1 MHPPHP
7 SQEVNETKLIPG
19 RIYRSLPIERF
30 ALSLEEMRGTFI
42 EYYFNTAGYKM
53 VRFRPAYVRIGREG
67 FKEYPP
73 FNPNGFISRIWQPP
87 LPQMRK
93 YYKVSKFTPDEVKE
107 LKRRVRGRERR
118 EAQRGLMG
126 SFPEGRR
133 MGTWPPEKL
142 PAVILGLV
150 ASYL

>member
-1 MHPPHP
+1 MQHPHP
-7 SQEVNETKLIPG
+7 SQEVNVYSLIPG
-19 RIYRSLPIERF
+19 TLYRSLPVRGNTG
-30 ALSLEEMRGTFI
+30 LEEMRGTFV
-42 EYYFNTAGYKM
+42 EYYTNQSGYSM
-53 VRFRPAYVRIGREG
+53 VRFRPAYVRMIGEDFR
-67 FKEYPP
+67 EYPP
-73 FNPNGFISRIWQPP
+73 FNRDGFISRIWPHP
-87 LPQMRK
+87 MSQMRK
-93 YYKVSKFTPDEVKE
+93 FYKLSRFTPAEVKE

-142 PAVILGLV
+142 PAIILGLV